1 MKSIWWI
8 LIASALAL
16 TGCGKSDEPGPDA
29 GATVEQ
35 STPSDGG
42 NGLLA
47 GVDADTG
54 YLFANLA
61 RMPEP
66 VLEKY
71 WAINEASNASNR
83 AMFDALTEDEELPP
97 AARALLSEVRGMTSR
112 AGWEAAGLHANPYY
126 AFYGVDLL
134 PFVQLELSDR
144 AAFAALIERVESRL
158 EQPLERRDVDGVEL
172 TWIDIESNFGVALAF
187 DDDSVTIALV
197 PDDAAM
203 LARVVGHYSPPRP
216 FPADTLG
223 AFNRE
228 LGFTPYGSGFFDW
241 QRVVA
246 ALIGDRSPVALIGGA
261 EIAEAMRADAACVSE
276 YQALTAKLPRMVF
289 GYTQLSETRADM
301 LLRQEMSAELTAA
314 IAPIAK
320 APVSIDRDLRGLI
333 NFGLSFDLLAA
344 RKFARSL
351 VDGWIEQPPACSAF
365 AAIAQGA
372 PQWKESLARPI
383 PPLITNLQGAFLE
396 LSQLKAEQALPTGG
410 GTLSFYMRNPQ
421 VLVGMAQMFAP
432 VLAEMPME
440 PGDAPQRVPE
450 NALPQ
455 LQGTGLEAWMA
466 MGKNALGIAIGEDN
480 VVALSEAMKESDADD
495 LLMAGQMDFNV
506 LTTLM
511 EIAEQTLGSD
521 ETPEALVAQRASYE
535 ALAEV
540 YEQAGFKLRLG
551 DQGIDMLFEAKLR

>member
-1 MKSIWWI
+1 
-8 LIASALAL
+8 
-16 TGCGKSDEPGPDA
+16 
-29 GATVEQ
+29 
-35 STPSDGG
+35 
-42 NGLLA
+42 
-47 GVDADTG
+47 
-54 YLFANLA
+54 
-61 RMPEP
+61 
-66 VLEKY
+66 
-71 WAINEASNASNR
+71 
-83 AMFDALTEDEELPP
+83 
-97 AARALLSEVRGMTSR
+97 
-112 AGWEAAGLHANPYY
+112 
-126 AFYGVDLL
+126 
-134 PFVQLELSDR
+134 
-144 AAFAALIERVESRL
+144 
-158 EQPLERRDVDGVEL
+158 
-172 TWIDIESNFGVALAF
+172 
-187 DDDSVTIALV
+187 
-197 PDDAAM
+197 
-203 LARVVGHYSPPRP
+203 
-216 FPADTLG
+216 
-223 AFNRE
+223 
-228 LGFTPYGSGFFDW
+228 
-241 QRVVA
+241 
-246 ALIGDRSPVALIGGA
+246 
-261 EIAEAMRADAACVSE
+261 
-276 YQALTAKLPRMVF
+276 MVF

-344 RKFARSL
+344 RTFARSL

-365 AAIAQGA
+365 AAIAQSA

-480 VVALSEAMKESDADD
+480 VVALGEAMKESDADD
-495 LLMAGQMDFNV
+495 LLMAGQMDFKV

-511 EIAEQTLGSD
+511 EIAEQALGSD
-521 ETPEALVAQRASYE
+521 ETPEALAAQRASYE

-551 DQGIDMLFEAKLR
+551 DKGIDMLFEAKLR

>member
-1 MKSIWWI
+1 
-8 LIASALAL
+8 
-16 TGCGKSDEPGPDA
+16 
-29 GATVEQ
+29 
-35 STPSDGG
+35 
-42 NGLLA
+42 
-47 GVDADTG
+47 
-54 YLFANLA
+54 
-61 RMPEP
+61 
-66 VLEKY
+66 
-71 WAINEASNASNR
+71 
-83 AMFDALTEDEELPP
+83 
-97 AARALLSEVRGMTSR
+97 
-112 AGWEAAGLHANPYY
+112 
-126 AFYGVDLL
+126 
-134 PFVQLELSDR
+134 
-144 AAFAALIERVESRL
+144 
-158 EQPLERRDVDGVEL
+158 
-172 TWIDIESNFGVALAF
+172 
-187 DDDSVTIALV
+187 
-197 PDDAAM
+197 
-203 LARVVGHYSPPRP
+203 
-216 FPADTLG
+216 
-223 AFNRE
+223 
-228 LGFTPYGSGFFDW
+228 
-241 QRVVA
+241 
-246 ALIGDRSPVALIGGA
+246 
-261 EIAEAMRADAACVSE
+261 EAMRADAACVSE

-521 ETPEALVAQRASYE
+521 ETPEALVAQRASYQ